1 MSMFLLRSLLRQ
13 AVTDLSGSASRA
25 GESAGEIAM
34 HYLIVVARKEP
45 ALYEHLRTRHR
56 GDPRVRVVVDR
67 RGAGEPV
74 TTAEAPPV
82 ERRRRRSWLATG
94 APHELVELAR
104 EDAAESPSPT
114 PQPSVSTEEAPVQM
128 SEKETLGDPQR
139 VTRWVA
145 ESQQMLGAA
154 IPALIEDRDRMRQML
169 EAKERECE
177 RLQGEL
183 DEIRGN
189 LGALQIDFARLR
201 GEREAMSETFSGV
214 VGLLGQVQRPLDE
227 IARRLHV
234 VQPVAVDRSAV

>member
-1 MSMFLLRSLLRQ
+1 
-13 AVTDLSGSASRA
+13 
-25 GESAGEIAM
+25 M
-34 HYLIVVARKEP
+34 HYLIVVARNEA

-67 RGAGEPV
+67 RGASDPLPAAG
-74 TTAEAPPV
+74 APAV

-104 EDAAESPSPT
+104 EDTAEPPSPAR
-114 PQPSVSTEEAPVQM
+114 QSSVPTEEAPVQM
-128 SEKETLGDPQR
+128 SDKETLEDPQR

-154 IPALIEDRDRMRQML
+154 IPALIEDRDRLRQTL
-169 EAKERECE
+169 EAKELECE

-183 DEIRGN
+183 DELRGN
-189 LGALQIDFARLR
+189 LGALQIEFARLR
-201 GEREAMSETFSGV
+201 GEREAMAETFSGV
-214 VGLLGQVQRPLDE
+214 VGLLGQAQRPLDE

>member
-1 MSMFLLRSLLRQ
+1 
-13 AVTDLSGSASRA
+13 
-25 GESAGEIAM
+25 M
-34 HYLIVVARKEP
+34 HYLIVVARNEP

-74 TTAEAPPV
+74 TTAGAPPV

-114 PQPSVSTEEAPVQM
+114 PQPSVPTEEAPVQM
-128 SEKETLGDPQR
+128 SEKDILGDPQR
-139 VTRWVA
+139 VARWVA

-154 IPALIEDRDRMRQML
+154 IPALIEERDQVRQTL

-183 DEIRGN
+183 DQLRGN
-189 LGALQIDFARLR
+189 LGALQIEFARLR
-201 GEREAMSETFSGV
+201 GEREAMSETFSGI
-214 VGLLGQVQRPLDE
+214 VGLLGQAQRPLDE